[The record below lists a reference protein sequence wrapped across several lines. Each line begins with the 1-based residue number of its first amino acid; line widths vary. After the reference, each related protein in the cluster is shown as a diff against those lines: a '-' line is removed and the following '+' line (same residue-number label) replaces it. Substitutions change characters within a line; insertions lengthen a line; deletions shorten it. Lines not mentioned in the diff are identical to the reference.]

1 MTAYVLTAAGER
13 WQLPPAVEW
22 ELEYTAGVPCDS
34 FFYRCPSRGCGG
46 ADPAL
51 WHRFE
56 GYEGEQLVFR
66 GVVDECVRTISS
78 AGERLELSG
87 RGLAALLLDNE
98 ALPRDYGTATAE
110 DILDGHVRPYGIS
123 VAPGYALPA
132 VNRFSVAAGSSEW
145 SVVYDFARYH
155 GGVLPRFDREG
166 RLVLSPWSG
175 GAPHVLGDSTPVT
188 ELTVTDKRY
197 GALSAV
203 WVRDRYRDHV
213 EKVTD
218 PDFLAQ
224 GGSARRVITV
234 PGRGDWQAM
243 RYTGRY
249 QLERAGR
256 ERLRIRAEIPE
267 LFWVWPGE
275 MVQVARTG
283 FDRSGLYRAAK
294 VTVGAD
300 KNGGHSRI
308 ELALPDMV

>member
-66 GVVDECVRTISS
+66 GVVDECVRTISA

-123 VAPGYALPA
+123 VAPGYVLPA

-224 GGSARRVITV
+224 GGSA
-234 PGRGDWQAM
+234 P
-243 RYTGRY
+243 
-249 QLERAGR
+249 
-256 ERLRIRAEIPE
+256 
-267 LFWVWPGE
+267 
-275 MVQVARTG
+275 
-283 FDRSGLYRAAK
+283 
-294 VTVGAD
+294 
-300 KNGGHSRI
+300 
-308 ELALPDMV
+308 

>member
-1 MTAYVLTAAGER
+1 MV
-13 WQLPPAVEW
+13 
-22 ELEYTAGVPCDS
+22 S
-34 FFYRCPSRGCGG
+34 
-46 ADPAL
+46 
-51 WHRFE
+51 
-56 GYEGEQLVFR
+56 
-66 GVVDECVRTISS
+66 
-78 AGERLELSG
+78 
-87 RGLAALLLDNE
+87 
-98 ALPRDYGTATAE
+98 
-110 DILDGHVRPYGIS
+110 
-123 VAPGYALPA
+123 
-132 VNRFSVAAGSSEW
+132 
-145 SVVYDFARYH
+145 DFARYH
-155 GGVLPRFDREG
+155 GGGRPRFDREG

-218 PDFLAQ
+218 PDFVAQ
-224 GGSARRVITV
+224 GGSTRRVITV

-275 MVQVARTG
+275 LVQVARTG
-283 FDRSGLYRAAK
+283 FDRNGLYRAAK
-294 VTVGAD
+294 VTVRAD
-300 KNGGHSRI
+300 KNGGHSRV

>member
-1 MTAYVLTAAGER
+1 M
-13 WQLPPAVEW
+13 
-22 ELEYTAGVPCDS
+22 
-34 FFYRCPSRGCGG
+34 
-46 ADPAL
+46 
-51 WHRFE
+51 
-56 GYEGEQLVFR
+56 FR
-66 GVVDECVRTISS
+66 GVVDECVRTISA

-218 PDFLAQ
+218 PDFVAQ
-224 GGSARRVITV
+224 GGSTRRVITV

-275 MVQVARTG
+275 LVQVSRTG

-294 VTVGAD
+294 VTVRAD

>member
-1 MTAYVLTAAGER
+1 M
-13 WQLPPAVEW
+13 
-22 ELEYTAGVPCDS
+22 
-34 FFYRCPSRGCGG
+34 
-46 ADPAL
+46 
-51 WHRFE
+51 
-56 GYEGEQLVFR
+56 
-66 GVVDECVRTISS
+66 
-78 AGERLELSG
+78 
-87 RGLAALLLDNE
+87 
-98 ALPRDYGTATAE
+98 
-110 DILDGHVRPYGIS
+110 
-123 VAPGYALPA
+123 
-132 VNRFSVAAGSSEW
+132 
-145 SVVYDFARYH
+145 
-155 GGVLPRFDREG
+155 
-166 RLVLSPWSG
+166 LSPWSG

-275 MVQVARTG
+275 LVQVARTG

-294 VTVGAD
+294 VTVRAD

>member
-1 MTAYVLTAAGER
+1 M
-13 WQLPPAVEW
+13 
-22 ELEYTAGVPCDS
+22 
-34 FFYRCPSRGCGG
+34 
-46 ADPAL
+46 
-51 WHRFE
+51 
-56 GYEGEQLVFR
+56 
-66 GVVDECVRTISS
+66 
-78 AGERLELSG
+78 
-87 RGLAALLLDNE
+87 
-98 ALPRDYGTATAE
+98 
-110 DILDGHVRPYGIS
+110 
-123 VAPGYALPA
+123 APGYALPA

-145 SVVYDFARYH
+145 SVVYDFARYY

-175 GAPHVLGDSTPVT
+175 GAPLVLGDSTPVT

-267 LFWVWPGE
+267 LFWAWPGE
-275 MVQVARTG
+275 LVQVGRTG
-283 FDRSGLYRAAK
+283 FDRNGLYRAAK
-294 VTVGAD
+294 VTVRAD
-300 KNGGHSRI
+300 KNGGRSRV